1 MFYNTLFVKHALYL
15 HLYIQN
21 ETKMKKILVLLVSA
35 FVCLT
40 ASAKVSG
47 IEDAKKGDFNLGLQ
61 LGLPAVDKF
70 ENGDDPSAIPNL
82 SLDAS
87 WVLTSGFI
95 NTKAFGQNGAIDL
108 GLYYGF
114 CHYWYDEKDWDE
126 TLNQNIILVRSGFHF
141 QFVPKLDTYAGA
153 FAGANVWF
161 WNAENKSTGAETD
174 NDDTDACFGLFTG
187 AKYYFSDAVGV
198 KAELGHDFNE
208 DNYPLISAGIT
219 FRF

>member
-70 ENGDDPSAIPNL
+70 ENGHDPSAIPNL

-87 WVLTSGFI
+87 WLLTSGFI

-114 CHYWYDEKDWDE
+114 CHYWYDDPGLEE
-126 TLNQNIILVRSGFHF
+126 TLNQNLILCRSGFHF

-161 WNAENKSTGAETD
+161 WNAEYNGVETD

-187 AKYYFSDAVGV
+187 AKYYFSDMFGAKV
-198 KAELGHDFNE
+198 ELGHDFNE

>member
-1 MFYNTLFVKHALYL
+1 MKRVLF
-15 HLYIQN
+15 
-21 ETKMKKILVLLVSA
+21 LLVSA
-35 FVCLT
+35 FVCLS

-61 LGLPAVDKF
+61 LGVPAVDKF
-70 ENGDDPSAIPNL
+70 ENGHDPSAIPTI

-114 CHYWYDEKDWDE
+114 CHYSYDEHSVEE
-126 TLNQNIILVRSGFHF
+126 TLNQNIILCRSGFHF
-141 QFVPKLDTYAGA
+141 QFVPNLDTYAGA
-153 FAGANVWF
+153 FAGANLWM
-161 WNAENKSTGAETD
+161 WEAEGPGYEDD
-174 NDDTDACFGLFTG
+174 NTDTDACFGLFTG
-187 AKYYFSDAVGV
+187 AKYYFSDLFGV
-198 KAELGHDFNE
+198 KLEFGHDFNE
-208 DNYPLISAGIT
+208 DNYPLVAGGIT